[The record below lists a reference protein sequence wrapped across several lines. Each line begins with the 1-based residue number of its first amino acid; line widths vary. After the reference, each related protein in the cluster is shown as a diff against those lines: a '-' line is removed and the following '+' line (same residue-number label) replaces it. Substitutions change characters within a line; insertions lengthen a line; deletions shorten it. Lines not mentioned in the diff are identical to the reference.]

1 MEEGEGCIRGQREG
15 ATDGAAHASVSAA
28 HAWRWRRSRG
38 RIMRLLLRRPPR
50 DCFFGPLARQ
60 FNRVRTECKP
70 LYLALHDTQTLKT

>member
-1 MEEGEGCIRGQREG
+1 
-15 ATDGAAHASVSAA
+15 
-28 HAWRWRRSRG
+28 
-38 RIMRLLLRRPPR
+38 MRLLLRRPPR